1 MPNMSLEKVKMPEQE
16 PDVRN
21 KNFKEVALG
30 YTLEQ
35 AQEEATR
42 CLNCR
47 HKPCMSGCP
56 VGVPIPEFI
65 QHVAQGDIEAA
76 YQTIKR
82 ENALPAICGRV
93 CPQENQCEGKCVRA
107 IKGEAV
113 GIGRLERFVADYHMA
128 SNKEEN
134 ITIEKNHRKVA
145 IVGSG
150 PAGITCAGELAKR
163 GYDVTVFEA
172 LHETGG
178 VLVYGI
184 PEFRLPKDLVA
195 KEVENVKKL
204 GVHIETN
211 VIVGRSITID
221 ELQEEYEAIFIGSG
235 AGLPRFMGIPGEN
248 LNGVYAANEFLTR
261 VNLMKAYQFPNHPT
275 PVKIGEKVAV
285 IGGGNVAMDAARTA
299 KRLGAKEV
307 YIVYRRGEDELP
319 ARKEEIHHAKEEG
332 IIFKLLNNPIAI
344 HGKDG
349 WVSSM
354 ECVEMTLGEPDN
366 SGRRRPV
373 EKEGSEFILEVGT
386 VIEAI
391 GQSPNP
397 LIRQTTPGLETQKW
411 GGIIV
416 EEDTMKTSK
425 DGVYA
430 GGDVVTGA
438 ATVILAM
445 GAGKSAAKAI
455 DEALQE
461 KSKNM

>member
-1 MPNMSLEKVKMPEQE
+1 
-16 PDVRN
+16 
-21 KNFKEVALG
+21 
-30 YTLEQ
+30 
-35 AQEEATR
+35 
-42 CLNCR
+42 
-47 HKPCMSGCP
+47 
-56 VGVPIPEFI
+56 
-65 QHVAQGDIEAA
+65 
-76 YQTIKR
+76 
-82 ENALPAICGRV
+82 
-93 CPQENQCEGKCVRA
+93 
-107 IKGEAV
+107 
-113 GIGRLERFVADYHMA
+113 
-128 SNKEEN
+128 
-134 ITIEKNHRKVA
+134 
-145 IVGSG
+145 
-150 PAGITCAGELAKR
+150 
-163 GYDVTVFEA
+163 
-172 LHETGG
+172 
-178 VLVYGI
+178 
-184 PEFRLPKDLVA
+184 
-195 KEVENVKKL
+195 
-204 GVHIETN
+204 
-211 VIVGRSITID
+211 
-221 ELQEEYEAIFIGSG
+221 
-235 AGLPRFMGIPGEN
+235 
-248 LNGVYAANEFLTR
+248 
-261 VNLMKAYQFPNHPT
+261 
-275 PVKIGEKVAV
+275 
-285 IGGGNVAMDAARTA
+285 MDAARTA